1 MEKENSP
8 SPVLLRLK
16 ISHPILSFLMLAI
29 CLCFYLFFAF
39 YDGAVIC
46 VDSPGYIS
54 MRLSREPFYPLLLAF
69 FRKLFSSFPND
80 FYLTA
85 VAFFQSILMAAA
97 TWTLV
102 RYIWK
107 ELRLPRLIAFL
118 SLLMPLAVSFLCRFA
133 AKRESMYSNS
143 ILTEGIAISL
153 YLLFF
158 RYLLEYCIHQSKK
171 SLLLSS
177 ILVFI
182 MISTRKQMFVTLA
195 LLVLCILIVN
205 IVHKKAFR
213 GILVLSLC
221 TLAIVGSATLLD
233 MGYNYTL
240 RGNAVRHTNDNRFIT
255 TMAFYTAER
264 SDAAY
269 INDEEVRDVFLEV
282 YDVCDQ
288 KGYLKHSAE
297 EGWFNRV
304 THFGDY
310 YDCIQINTM
319 GPIITQYVQEHYEG
333 GEVELGKKVD
343 QIMSTINISVM
354 PHNAMNILGS
364 FLDNVLSG
372 LITTVAKRNI
382 LLNWYSFF
390 IYIIYIL
397 LLIWN
402 IRVRGHIKT
411 AVLAGLTLLAI
422 IGNVTLVSLVIFC
435 QTRYTIYNM
444 GLFYICLIIML
455 YNLIR
460 HEHLLHITSKN
471 QNL

>member
-1 MEKENSP
+1 M
-8 SPVLLRLK
+8 
-16 ISHPILSFLMLAI
+16 
-29 CLCFYLFFAF
+29 
-39 YDGAVIC
+39 
-46 VDSPGYIS
+46 
-54 MRLSREPFYPLLLAF
+54 
-69 FRKLFSSFPND
+69 
-80 FYLTA
+80 
-85 VAFFQSILMAAA
+85 
-97 TWTLV
+97 
-102 RYIWK
+102 
-107 ELRLPRLIAFL
+107 
-118 SLLMPLAVSFLCRFA
+118 
-133 AKRESMYSNS
+133 
-143 ILTEGIAISL
+143 
-153 YLLFF
+153 
-158 RYLLEYCIHQSKK
+158 
-171 SLLLSS
+171 
-177 ILVFI
+177 
-182 MISTRKQMFVTLA
+182 
-195 LLVLCILIVN
+195 
-205 IVHKKAFR
+205 
-213 GILVLSLC
+213 
-221 TLAIVGSATLLD
+221 
-233 MGYNYTL
+233 
-240 RGNAVRHTNDNRFIT
+240 
-255 TMAFYTAER
+255 
-264 SDAAY
+264 
-269 INDEEVRDVFLEV
+269 EV

-333 GEVELGKKVD
+333 GEVELGEKVD

-411 AVLAGLTLLAI
+411 AILAGLTLLAI

-444 GLFYICLIIML
+444 GLFYICQIIML